1 LIVLSLSDG
10 ILSVPIPHW
19 VLIILGLTVAFCL
32 TGYIIPSIVNIS
44 RAKKL
49 CYCPNSRTSHYI
61 DTPTFGGI
69 AVFIGFVLS
78 MVLVSGNNSIF
89 EQRYIFAALIIVFFI
104 GIKDDILVIDPLKKL
119 AGQIIAASI
128 LVLFADIRISNLYG
142 LFHVGQLPYI
152 ASLLVTVFVF
162 IVIINGFNLI
172 DGIDGLAS
180 GAGMVSS
187 LVFAI
192 WFWKTGDIPYAIFC
206 FSFIGSLAAFFVYNV
221 FGKKNKIFLGDTG
234 SMLIG
239 FILSILTCHFLQE
252 ELASPGNIEFPA
264 APALVIGILIIPLF
278 DSLRVF
284 ILRVSDGKSPFKAD
298 RQHLH
303 HRLLQLGYSHLKATL
318 VLLSINILFMISCF
332 ELQGI
337 GIIKL
342 TFLMAVIATILSNI
356 LVYYARKR
364 SKQLTELEL
373 HLADYLKKMY
383 RNKDGMI
390 RKTDRIIVARPRH
403 APVSQN

>member
-1 LIVLSLSDG
+1 MSDS
-10 ILSVPIPHW
+10 ILSVAIPHW
-19 VLIILGLTVAFCL
+19 VLIILGLTVAFCI

-49 CYCPNSRTSHYI
+49 CYSPNGRTSHYI
-61 DTPTFGGI
+61 ETPTFGGI

-78 MVLVSGNNSIF
+78 MVLVAGSYSIY

-128 LVLFADIRISNLYG
+128 LVHFADIRISNLNG

-187 LVFAI
+187 VVFAI

-252 ELASPGNIEFPA
+252 ELVSKGGITFPA

-284 ILRVSDGKSPFKAD
+284 ILRVSDGKSPFRAD
-298 RQHLH
+298 KQHLH
-303 HRLLQLGYSHLKATL
+303 HRLLQLGFSHLKATL
-318 VLLSINILFMISCF
+318 LLLSINVLFIVFCF
-332 ELQGI
+332 ALQGI

-342 TFLMAVIATILSNI
+342 TFLMAGIATMLSNI
-356 LVYYARKR
+356 LVYFARKR
-364 SKQLTELEL
+364 SKQLTELEML
-373 HLADYLKKMY
+373 LAEYLKKLY
-383 RNKDGMI
+383 RRKDGMI
-390 RKTDRIIVARPRH
+390 RRTEKIQI
-403 APVSQN
+403 SQLHHTGINQN